1 VIFNR
6 HAKVVMEE
14 GYMRLSIEYTNPKS
28 RLIICDTVDKI
39 EKDMNVHPEV
49 LHRRI
54 DEEKGAFSIEFSGED
69 YVCTRTSGEFIERV
83 LKDLDI
89 EKCDFED

>member
-1 VIFNR
+1 MIFNR

-39 EKDMNVHPEV
+39 ERDMNIHPEV
-49 LHRRI
+49 IHRRL
-54 DEEKGAFSIEFSGED
+54 ENGKGAYSIEFSGED
-69 YVCTRTSGEFIERV
+69 YVCTRTAGAFIERV

-89 EKCDFED
+89 KKCDFED

>member
-1 VIFNR
+1 MIFNR

-28 RLIICDTVDKI
+28 RLIICDAVDKI
-39 EKDMNVHPEV
+39 EKDMDVHPEV

-54 DEEKGAFSIEFSGED
+54 DEGKGAFSIEFSGED

-89 EKCDFED
+89 EKCDFDD